1 MLTIPLSLF
10 VILYA
15 IFVVLTLVF
24 AAINIYHLVSTG
36 MLTLLSF
43 SVSGLVILVM
53 FAVIATTGIYMGALD
68 TAQTF
73 TLFDSISVPAAF

>member
-1 MLTIPLSLF
+1 MFSLSLSFF

-36 MLTLLSF
+36 MLNLLSF
-43 SVSGLVILVM
+43 SISGLVALLM
-53 FAVIATTGIYMGALD
+53 FAVIATTGIYVSALD
-68 TAQTF
+68 TTQTF
-73 TLFDSISVPAAF
+73 TLFDSASVPIGF